1 MRYKS
6 ILFDLD
12 GTVTDS
18 TEGIINSIMYA
29 LEKLEYV
36 PEDTSVLKKFIGPPL
51 LESFKNYFGFSDEKS
66 ELALKFYREYYVP
79 KGLYQNRV
87 YDGIEELLLKLNAKG
102 YDVLLAT
109 SKPEPQAREV
119 INHFKLT
126 KYFSFIAGVP
136 LNEKGY
142 TKIDVINYALEH
154 TATKDKSEIL
164 MVGDTHF
171 DVEGAKACG
180 IDSVGVLYGMGD
192 AEELKEATYIV
203 KTVKE
208 LEDFL
213 LK

>member
-6 ILFDLD
+6 VLFDLD

-18 TEGIINSIMYA
+18 SEGIINSIMYA

-51 LESFKNYFGFSDEKS
+51 LDSFKKYFGFSDKKS
-66 ELALKFYREYYVP
+66 ELALKLYRDYYVP
-79 KGLYQNRV
+79 IGLYQNRI
-87 YDGIEELLLKLNAKG
+87 YDGIEELLQKLNVKG

-109 SKPEPQAREV
+109 SKPELQAKQV
-119 INHFKLT
+119 IEHFGLT

-136 LNEKGY
+136 LNEKGF
-142 TKIDVINYALEH
+142 TKTDVINYALEH

-171 DVEGAKACG
+171 DIEGAKACG
-180 IDSVGVLYGMGD
+180 IDSVGILYGIGD
-192 AEELKEATYIV
+192 ADELKDATYIA

-208 LEDFL
+208 LEEL
-213 LK
+213 LFK

>member
-36 PEDTSVLKKFIGPPL
+36 PEDTSVLKKFIGPPH

-213 LK
+213 IK

>member
-1 MRYKS
+1 M
-6 ILFDLD
+6 
-12 GTVTDS
+12 
-18 TEGIINSIMYA
+18 
-29 LEKLEYV
+29 
-36 PEDTSVLKKFIGPPL
+36 
-51 LESFKNYFGFSDEKS
+51 
-66 ELALKFYREYYVP
+66 
-79 KGLYQNRV
+79 YQNRV
-87 YDGIEELLLKLNAKG
+87 YDGIEELLQNLNAKG

-109 SKPEPQAREV
+109 SKPEPQAKEV
-119 INHFKLT
+119 IKHFGLT

-154 TATKDKSEIL
+154 TATKNKSEIL

-192 AEELKEATYIV
+192 AEELNEATYIV

-208 LEDFL
+208 LENFL
-213 LK
+213 IK